1 MKNIQLITDATLGA
15 LDLDDVRSFADI
27 NGQAPDLAIALHRRY
42 GVQIDV
48 LCVDSDGRFVEPD
61 PQERDGYLSAVRD
74 AGIEDDVVVF
84 LTNRK
89 ALKPYDVLAS
99 LNGFGVR
106 GKVQKLKRI
115 LGRGLHSES
124 RLVMEIRKGSGSY
137 PFLNTYGSCNTLPME
152 TAQGN
157 RVAVMSVEPQDDPVD
172 EPAGEWSKV
181 AVELAG
187 KEGFFSDLGE
197 HSFLFIQ
204 RSDTLVVTFDNLDI
218 AMTKRDD
225 RRPWGFSFIE
235 AQGWS
240 MLGVMAKGWTW
251 FRGDDVSQKFIELR
265 DSGFFAKFKRVVFY
279 GASMGGYA
287 AAAYS
292 AAAPGSTVFAISPQS
307 TLDKSIVPWEMRY
320 KKAWSRDFSGPFG
333 DASISSQAA
342 KDVHIMFDPYV
353 RPDAGHAA
361 RYTGD
366 NVTFW
371 RCPLLGH
378 RLGSSLSQMGALQTI
393 ARKAISGELTAHEF
407 HGLLRAR
414 HTFPR
419 FQRELANLALD
430 RGHPALAKQVCRHIL
445 RQRDDVYFRRM
456 LKRLA

>member
-1 MKNIQLITDATLGA
+1 MKSDRFEIDAILPA
-15 LDLDDVRSFADI
+15 LDLDEVRSLADV
-27 NGQAPDLAIALHRRY
+27 NGQAPELAIALHRRY
-42 GVQIDV
+42 GCDIDV
-48 LCVDSDGRFVEPD
+48 ICLDDDGQYFGPYKRH
-61 PQERDGYLSAVRD
+61 QETYLSTLRKAGVEED
-74 AGIEDDVVVF
+74 AITFV
-84 LTNRK
+84 TKPK
-89 ALKPYDVLAS
+89 ALKSYDVLVS
-99 LNGFGVR
+99 LNGFGAQSKINKIKHVLDR
-106 GKVQKLKRI
+106 ALTPI
-115 LGRGLHSES
+115 S
-124 RLVMEIRKGSGSY
+124 RVVMEIRKGSGSY
-137 PFLNTYGSCNTLPME
+137 PFLNTYGSCNTLVAA
-152 TAQGN
+152 TGDGN
-157 RVAVMSVEPQDDPVD
+157 GLVVMSVEPQE

-181 AVELAG
+181 AKELAG
-187 KEGFFSDLGE
+187 KDGFFSDLGE
-197 HSFLFIQ
+197 HSFLFVP

-218 AMTKRDD
+218 AMTKRED
-225 RRPWGFSFIE
+225 RRPWGFDFIE

-251 FRGDDVSQKFIELR
+251 FRGDEVSQKFTELQ
-265 DSGFFAKFKRVVFY
+265 DSGFFKKFKRVVFY

-292 AAAPGSTVFAISPQS
+292 AAAPGSTVFTISPQS
-307 TLDKSIVPWEMRY
+307 TLDKTLVPWEMRY

-333 DASISSQAA
+333 DAAISSQAA
-342 KDVHIMFDPYV
+342 RDVHIMFDPYV
-353 RPDAGHAA
+353 GPDAAHAA

-366 NVTFW
+366 NVTYW

-378 RLGSSLSQMGALQTI
+378 RLGSSLAQMGVLQTI

-430 RGHPALAKQVCRHIL
+430 RDHPALAKQVCRYIL

>member
-1 MKNIQLITDATLGA
+1 MTDQTPTLSTSLVDLPKQEWLAAVSTIAEEDGYFQKLGRRHFAAFIEEGTTLLVTFETIQGMHALSNLAQPLGWEM
-15 LDLDDVRSFADI
+15 LRDHGWSHLC
-27 NGQAPDLAIALHRRY
+27 IA
-42 GVQIDV
+42 
-48 LCVDSDGRFVEPD
+48 SDGD
-61 PQERDGYLSAVRD
+61 
-74 AGIEDDVVVF
+74 
-84 LTNRK
+84 
-89 ALKPYDVLAS
+89 
-99 LNGFGVR
+99 
-106 GKVQKLKRI
+106 
-115 LGRGLHSES
+115 
-124 RLVMEIRKGSGSY
+124 
-137 PFLNTYGSCNTLPME
+137 
-152 TAQGN
+152 
-157 RVAVMSVEPQDDPVD
+157 
-172 EPAGEWSKV
+172 
-181 AVELAG
+181 
-187 KEGFFSDLGE
+187 
-197 HSFLFIQ
+197 
-204 RSDTLVVTFDNLDI
+204 
-218 AMTKRDD
+218 
-225 RRPWGFSFIE
+225 
-235 AQGWS
+235 
-240 MLGVMAKGWTW
+240 TW
-251 FRGDDVSQKFIELR
+251 FRDKAVYGYFDRLIDD
-265 DSGFFAKFKRVVFY
+265 GFFDEFDNVIFY
-279 GASMGGYA
+279 GAGPCGYA

-353 RPDAGHAA
+353 RPDAAHAA

-393 ARKAISGELTAHEF
+393 ARKAIAGDLTAHEF